1 MKKNHLAV
9 FIVLFILSSCASM
22 TQSYNYFKLAQ
33 KEHSKQNYKKALYF
47 FKKSARSGNASAMFQ
62 LGFIY
67 NHGDGVAKN
76 SQAAFYW
83 YKKSA
88 EYGDVAGMF
97 NLGCMYNYGQ
107 GTPVNL
113 KQAKYWYEKASKLGY
128 TPALYN
134 YVKLL
139 ES

>member
-1 MKKNHLAV
+1 
-9 FIVLFILSSCASM
+9 
-22 TQSYNYFKLAQ
+22 
-33 KEHSKQNYKKALYF
+33 
-47 FKKSARSGNASAMFQ
+47 MFQ

>member
-1 MKKNHLAV
+1 
-9 FIVLFILSSCASM
+9 
-22 TQSYNYFKLAQ
+22 
-33 KEHSKQNYKKALYF
+33 
-47 FKKSARSGNASAMFQ
+47 
-62 LGFIY
+62 
-67 NHGDGVAKN
+67 
-76 SQAAFYW
+76 
-83 YKKSA
+83 
-88 EYGDVAGMF
+88 
-97 NLGCMYNYGQ
+97 MYNYGQ